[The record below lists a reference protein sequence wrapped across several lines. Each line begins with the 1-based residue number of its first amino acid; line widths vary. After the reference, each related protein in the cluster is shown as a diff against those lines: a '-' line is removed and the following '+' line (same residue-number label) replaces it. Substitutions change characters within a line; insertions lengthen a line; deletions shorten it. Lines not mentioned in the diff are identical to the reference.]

1 MRPVDAVLAVTFRC
15 NARCAM
21 CGIWKTEPGPELP
34 PETYLKLPD
43 SLRDVNLTG
52 GEPFLREDLPAVH
65 AAVRK
70 AAPRARTIVS
80 SNGLLTSRIVAAVRE
95 MAKLEPELG
104 VAISLD
110 GPPEVHDR
118 LRDIPNAHDRALKT
132 LRELQRAGFR
142 DLRLAFTATTGNLS
156 RMRYVYDLSR
166 ELGVQFTCAIQHGS
180 EHYFHAPPPE
190 ERLPIEELRAQFL
203 PIMRDELRTM
213 SPKRWAR
220 AWFMRGQ
227 LQFVASGRRPLPCYG
242 GSDFFFLD
250 PEGDL
255 FVCNAAPWKM
265 GNLQERS
272 FDEIWSSP
280 EAAEARGKVARCTSG
295 CWMIC
300 SARTAIRRA
309 APRVLLW
316 ALRAKFLGLP
326 DTEPT
331 A

>member
-1 MRPVDAVLAVTFRC
+1 MRPVDAVVAVTFRC

-21 CGIWKTEPGPELP
+21 CGIWKTEAGQELP
-34 PETYLKLPD
+34 PEAYRKLPD

-52 GEPFLREDLPAVH
+52 GEPFLREDLPAIH
-65 AAVRK
+65 AAVCA
-70 AAPRARTIVS
+70 AAPGVQTITS
-80 SNGLLTSRIVAAVRE
+80 SNGLMTERIVETVRE
-95 MAKLEPELG
+95 MAKTEPNVG

-110 GPPEVHDR
+110 GPAEVHDR
-118 LRDIPNAHDRALKT
+118 VRAIPKAHERALRT
-132 LRELQRAGFR
+132 LRELQQAGIAN
-142 DLRLAFTATTGNLS
+142 LRFAFTATTENTDH
-156 RMRYVYDLSR
+156 MRYVYDLSR

-180 EHYFHAPPPE
+180 EHYFHTPPPE
-190 ERLPIEELRAQFL
+190 ERLPLDELRAQFL
-203 PIMRDELRTM
+203 PIMRDELRSM

-227 LQFVASGRRPLPCYG
+227 LEFVATGRRPLPCSA

-250 PEGDL
+250 PAGDL

-265 GNLQERS
+265 GNLKERS
-272 FDEIWSSP
+272 FNEIWSSP
-280 EAAEARGKVARCTSG
+280 EAEESRRKVARCASG

-316 ALRAKFLGLP
+316 ALRAKFFGIP
-326 DTEPT
+326 EMEP
-331 A
+331 AA